1 VAARRRSVVPGQLD
15 EVEVVVGADRAREI
29 GDEEQARFQ
38 RPDEKRL
45 AVAVVVGDLA
55 SELGDPGRDLR
66 RGQVDV
72 ADPLVSR

>member
-1 VAARRRSVVPGQLD
+1 VAARRRSVVPRQLD
-15 EVEVVVGADRAREI
+15 EVEVVVGADRARKI

-45 AVAVVVGDLA
+45 AVGVVVGDLA